1 MIKLFWNTHN
11 QKRTITNDNNIK
23 NKEANNY
30 KWGIYHKKNSD
41 IWIYEILKNIKY
53 KIIDSEKSLQK
64 EDTLIIVDS
73 NPEGKIELYDKL
85 RFSC

>member
-30 KWGIYHKKNSD
+30 KWGIYHKKKFRYLD
-41 IWIYEILKNIKY
+41 L
-53 KIIDSEKSLQK
+53 
-64 EDTLIIVDS
+64 
-73 NPEGKIELYDKL
+73 
-85 RFSC
+85 